1 MLFAPLKRVAVPFSP
16 SSEIVEPSMAVI
28 TAFYNA
34 VKNLPK
40 IDDDAE
46 KVSYLHFNAL
56 RTLICLYD
64 NGKPFIGQ
72 LVNSLHEAD
81 AATWPVSV
89 LEADSIRQI
98 LDALEPSY
106 LNKVIEHFMETVS
119 FQQSETLLSLLRE
132 VWSETPAAKN

>member
-1 MLFAPLKRVAVPFSP
+1 MLFAPLKRVAVSFSP

-72 LVNSLHEAD
+72 LVNSLNEAN
-81 AATWPVSV
+81 AAIWPVSV
-89 LEADSIRQI
+89 LESDSIRQI
-98 LDALEPSY
+98 LDALEPAY
-106 LNKVIEHFMETVS
+106 LNKLIEHFMETVS
-119 FQQSETLLSLLRE
+119 FQQSEILLSLLRE